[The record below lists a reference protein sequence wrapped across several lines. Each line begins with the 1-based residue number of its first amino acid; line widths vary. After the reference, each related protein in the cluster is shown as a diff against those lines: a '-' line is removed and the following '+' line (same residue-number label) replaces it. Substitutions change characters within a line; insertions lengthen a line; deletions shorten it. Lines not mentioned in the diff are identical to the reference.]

1 MGFGN
6 SICTTEI
13 TFDKNQYAPGEVAKV
28 KILCDNSKCSKPVQ
42 SFKFKLKKK
51 FSITATSEILGIDQT
66 TTNAIYLV
74 THKVP
79 AQVKAKETADK
90 IFDL

>member
-28 KILCDNSKCSKPVQ
+28 KILCDNSKCSKPV
-42 SFKFKLKKK
+42 
-51 FSITATSEILGIDQT
+51 
-66 TTNAIYLV
+66 
-74 THKVP
+74 
-79 AQVKAKETADK
+79 
-90 IFDL
+90 

>member
-1 MGFGN
+1 L
-6 SICTTEI
+6 EI
-13 TFDKNQYAPGEVAKV
+13 AFAQQKSLLTRINMPLVKSQKSKSYVITVNVVNQ
-28 KILCDNSKCSKPVQ
+28 
-42 SFKFKLKKK
+42 FKFKLKKK

-79 AQVKAKETADK
+79 A
-90 IFDL
+90 